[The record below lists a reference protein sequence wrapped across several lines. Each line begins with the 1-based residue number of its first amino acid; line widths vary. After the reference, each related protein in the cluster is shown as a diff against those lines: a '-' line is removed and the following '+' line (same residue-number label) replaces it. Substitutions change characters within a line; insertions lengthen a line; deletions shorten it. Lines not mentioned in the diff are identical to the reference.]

1 MKVSSL
7 KYFYILSKKEEI
19 SRLIE
24 RIKKEIDY
32 KKEIVESCWVNC
44 NFEGNGYEYT
54 FGGGDGSF
62 NRIDYIDL
70 CLYLVGSVSYINRV
84 GEGLENSISFW
95 EPGIVIPYKY
105 VEYRLKL
112 YMINMELKTA
122 LWNLKNRDIDCYLF
136 DGSLYSLIIQSHTYG
151 GRINGEIRED
161 CREILEYYRD
171 YKKDIKDEIYQDL
184 ECDELNPVTETV
196 KKAEDEKLRIILEHV
211 EYIVLLREIF
221 KNYWDKFVGISK
233 TSKMSIYFKRYN
245 HNNGTLISKTIPDI
259 GIFSGVESTGYSK
272 PVNLADKNEV
282 DYNTYYNIHYL
293 KRFGIDIDRLYY
305 QFVRLDSRGGVL
317 NITSL
322 KKLEEEFFINLKD
335 ISVGGYPYILKRSHE
350 EVKISDKDME
360 ICAKL
365 LKLYDSKDRDIVI

>member
-1 MKVSSL
+1 VSSL

-19 SRLIE
+19 SKLIE
-24 RIKKEIDY
+24 RIKREIDY
-32 KKEIVESCWVNC
+32 KKQVINDCWINC
-44 NFEGNGYEYT
+44 NFEGSGQNYT

-70 CLYLVGSVSYINRV
+70 CLYLVGSVSYTNKV
-84 GEGLENSISFW
+84 GEGLEDSISFW

-151 GRINGEIRED
+151 GRVNGEVRED
-161 CREILEYYRD
+161 YRIIEEYYKD
-171 YKKDIKDEIYQDL
+171 YKRDIKEEIYQDL
-184 ECDELNPVTETV
+184 DSNKLTPVTTTV
-196 KKAEDEKLRIILEHV
+196 KDAEDEKLRIILEQV
-211 EYIVLLREIF
+211 EYIVLLREIV
-221 KNYWDKFVGISK
+221 KNYWDKFVGVSK
-233 TSKMSIYFKRYN
+233 TSKMSIYFKKYN
-245 HNNGTLISKTIPDI
+245 NNGTSIIKTIPDM
-259 GIFSGVESTGYSK
+259 GIFSSVEGTGYSK

-282 DYNTYYNIHYL
+282 DYNIYYNIHYL
-293 KRFGIDIDRLYY
+293 KRFNLDIDELYY

-322 KKLEEEFFINLKD
+322 KKLDEEFFINLRD
-335 ISVGGYPYILKRSHE
+335 ISVGGYPYILRRSHE
-350 EVKISDKDME
+350 EVKISDRDME

-365 LKLYDSKDRDIVI
+365 LKLYESRDRDTVIHR